1 MKLQNFL
8 EHASEFINEHKE
20 RITQYAEQL
29 KTAGGYNDFD
39 LRLAFD
45 CFYYHKHEITKQKRQ
60 AGKQDFYFS
69 DWICEL
75 CNLDKRQGINDAYI
89 STLYK
94 KALKDCGIL

>member
-1 MKLQNFL
+1 MKLKNLL

-20 RITQYAEQL
+20 RITQHAEQL
-29 KTAGGYNDFD
+29 KTTGEYKDFD

-60 AGKQDFYFS
+60 AGEQDFYFS
-69 DWICEL
+69 DWVCEL
-75 CNLDKRQGINDAYI
+75 CNLDKSQGINDAYI

-94 KALKDCGIL
+94 KALKDCRIL